1 MDQDRDRTEADVTI
15 ADEDP
20 ASAAALWCLGQYYAE
35 LASRFEEGFDPQVKA
50 YAGVK
55 AEGAPEPCFII
66 ARLAGE
72 PVACGALI
80 PDAQGIAEIKRMW
93 VKPEARGHGI
103 ARRLLAELEA
113 RARALGCAYL
123 RLDTNRSLP
132 EAQKL
137 YRTAGY
143 AAIERYSEN
152 PYAHHWFG
160 KNLEESR
167 NAESGE

>member
-1 MDQDRDRTEADVTI
+1 MARADITI
-15 ADEDP
+15 TGEDP
-20 ASAAALWCLGQYYAE
+20 GSATALWCLEQYYGE
-35 LASRFEEGFDPQVKA
+35 LSRRFEEGFDPQVKA

-55 AEGAPEPCFII
+55 DEGAPAPCFIV
-66 ARLAGE
+66 ARLGGE
-72 PVACGALI
+72 PVGCGALI

-93 VKPEARGHGI
+93 VRPEARGLGI

-113 RARALGCAYL
+113 RARALGCTYL
-123 RLDTNRSLP
+123 RLDTNRALP

-160 KNLEESR
+160 KSLGESQ